1 MRNPKPRG
9 RAVQSAA
16 PVARLR
22 NFYVAFAVIA
32 VLIVIG
38 VVYNVYGSTA
48 EAVKTLEATIPAPRV
63 GDIPIGKTDDG
74 RYYIGKP
81 DAAVTVVEYAD
92 YQCPGCAFY
101 ANSLSAAFEKEFI
114 ATGDV
119 RLIFQDF
126 PLGMHVNAV
135 HAAVAARC
143 AGDQSVGAFWQYN
156 SLLFINQT
164 QWSDLETAAFK
175 QQTVAY
181 AGQRHLR
188 HVLRCLRTNERSA
201 ISRRSLTG
209 SGYQAHHLSLYKAKL
224 WMQAVPKVSMI
235 SMHWCVRQSI
245 LHSANNHINGHTA

>member
-48 EAVKTLEATIPAPRV
+48 EPVKTLEATIPAPRV
-63 GDIPIGKTDDG
+63 GDIAIGKTDDG

-101 ANSLSAAFEKEFI
+101 ANSLSAAFEKDFI

-164 QWSDLETAAFK
+164 QWSDLETAEFK

-181 AGQRHLR
+181 AGQLG
-188 HVLRCLRTNERSA
+188 LDKTAFTACIALPENERTVRDFQKKSNGLGLPGTPSFAVQGKIVDASSA
-201 ISRRSLTG
+201 KSVDDIDALVR
-209 SGYQAHHLSLYKAKL
+209 A
-224 WMQAVPKVSMI
+224 AV
-235 SMHWCVRQSI
+235 
-245 LHSANNHINGHTA
+245 NTALGK

>member
-48 EAVKTLEATIPAPRV
+48 EPVKTLEATIPVPRV

-101 ANSLSAAFEKEFI
+101 ANSLSAAFEKDFI
-114 ATGDV
+114 STGDV

-143 AGDQSVGAFWQYN
+143 AGDQSAGAFWQYN

-181 AGQRHLR
+181 AGQIGLDTTAFTACIA
-188 HVLRCLRTNERSA
+188 LPENERTVRDFQKKSNGLGLPGTPSFAVQGKIVDASSA
-201 ISRRSLTG
+201 KSVDDIDALVR
-209 SGYQAHHLSLYKAKL
+209 A
-224 WMQAVPKVSMI
+224 AV
-235 SMHWCVRQSI
+235 
-245 LHSANNHINGHTA
+245 NTALGK

>member
-48 EAVKTLEATIPAPRV
+48 EPVKTLEATIPVPRV

-101 ANSLSAAFEKEFI
+101 ANSLSAAFEKDFI

-181 AGQRHLR
+181 AGQLG
-188 HVLRCLRTNERSA
+188 LDTTAFTACIALPENERTVRDFQKKSNGLGLPGTPSFAVQGKIVDASSA
-201 ISRRSLTG
+201 KSVDDIDALVR
-209 SGYQAHHLSLYKAKL
+209 A
-224 WMQAVPKVSMI
+224 AV
-235 SMHWCVRQSI
+235 
-245 LHSANNHINGHTA
+245 NTALGK